1 MPRVIHFEIFAE
13 DPQRAID
20 FYSKVFDWIFRKW
33 DGPEEYWFIT
43 TGPGHQKGINGGLVP
58 RRDRIDGTA
67 VTGYVCTVDVD
78 SVDAYADKV
87 ETAGG
92 TIVTPKF
99 PIPGFGWLAHARD
112 TEGNL
117 FSMMEAD
124 S

>member
-1 MPRVIHFEIFAE
+1 MPRVIHFEILSE
-13 DPQRAID
+13 NPQRAID
-20 FYSKVFDWIFRKW
+20 FYSQVFAWSFRKW

-43 TGPGHQKGINGGLVP
+43 TGPGDEKGINGGLVP
-58 RRDRIDGTA
+58 RRDRIGGA
-67 VTGYVCTVDVD
+67 VGTGYVCTIDVPSVDV
-78 SVDAYADKV
+78 YAGKV

-92 TIVTPKF
+92 EVVTPKF
-99 PIPGFGWLAHARD
+99 PVPGFGWLAQARD